1 MLARPTLAPMEGR
14 SEFVRHR
21 LIELTNRVMY
31 FDGLTLVKE
40 GPEHYTVYVRIA
52 DGEKK
57 GQVLVV
63 HQTRMSKR

>member
-1 MLARPTLAPMEGR
+1 
-14 SEFVRHR
+14 
-21 LIELTNRVMY
+21 MY
-31 FDGLTLVKE
+31 FDGLTLVEE
-40 GPEHYTVYVRIA
+40 GPEHYTAYVRIT